1 MKKASLGILIV
12 MIVAFLLIIWAT
24 DSVGASFG
32 KVGETL
38 ALGLVAVVL
47 LIALIKTKGEK

>member
-24 DSVGASFG
+24 DSVGRSFG

>member
-1 MKKASLGILIV
+1 MKKASLGILI
-12 MIVAFLLIIWAT
+12 MIIGAFLLIIWAA

-38 ALGLVAVVL
+38 ALGLVVVVL